1 MASFDDLLPEY
12 SEADTLERAIF
23 TLMEYY
29 HQSNG
34 KTAAAL
40 NARLATVFPN
50 NHGPRA
56 YLTAWDE
63 ESKAKETLETH
74 AKRRAYWTDVLR
86 PLVSDVDFIASL
98 TKTTVRVKEM
108 RITTKLRDEAIKT
121 LCDCV
126 LYWDAHFIC

>member
-29 HQSNG
+29 RQSNG

-50 NHGPRA
+50 NRGPRTCLA
-56 YLTAWDE
+56 PWDE
-63 ESKAKETLETH
+63 EQKAKETLEIH
-74 AKRRAYWTDVLR
+74 AMRRRYWTDVLR

-108 RITTKLRDEAIKT
+108 RITTKFRDEAIKT

-126 LYWDAHFIC
+126 SYWDAHFVC